1 MKSMREKGNPKQNS
15 VTERMIRTLKTQ
27 YLMSSQDIKKSMFIK
42 NIEQFFQKRKSFI
55 IIIKN

>member
-1 MKSMREKGNPKQNS
+1 MREKGNPKQNS